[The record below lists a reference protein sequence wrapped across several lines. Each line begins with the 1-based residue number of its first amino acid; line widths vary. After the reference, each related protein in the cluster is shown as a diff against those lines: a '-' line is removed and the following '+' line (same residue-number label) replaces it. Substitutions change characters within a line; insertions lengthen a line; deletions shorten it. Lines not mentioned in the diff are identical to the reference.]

1 MKYEVKKEGKLITIS
16 IDNEC
21 GLAAKLTNLGASI
34 VSIHFDHTLMTL
46 TPEKVSDFMKPN
58 AYYGK
63 TIGPIPNRV
72 KDGLIEINGQMY
84 PLDKNEGNNTLH
96 SGKYGLSNQFFKYN
110 VIKQKGFIGVNFSL
124 VKKNKA
130 DGLPG
135 KITYNIAYMLQEG
148 DNTLYLSM
156 SAFSDADTIMGLTNH
171 AYFTLGDKKNNGL
184 KLTIPSHKFIETGK
198 EDLLPLQERIIL
210 PCLDFQKAKRIDK
223 HINDEY
229 LQNHRSL
236 GYDHCFLLDKGEIKL
251 ENDKYL
257 MNITTDF
264 EALQIYSDNYNDE
277 IKMFDT
283 DELIHRGVAIEP
295 QDSLLNRKILGKR
308 KFYTRKIN
316 YQFEKK

>member
-1 MKYEVKKEGKLITIS
+1 MKYEVKKEGRLITIT

-21 GLAAKLTNLGASI
+21 GLIAKLTNLGASI
-34 VSIHFDHTLMTL
+34 VSIYFDGKIMTL
-46 TPEKVSDFMKPN
+46 TPESLKDFMKPN

-63 TIGPIPNRV
+63 TVGPIPNRV
-72 KDGLIEINGQMY
+72 KDGLIEINGTVY

-110 VIKQKGFIGVNFSL
+110 VIKEKKFVGVNFTL

-156 SAFSDADTIMGLTNH
+156 SAFSDTDTVMGLTNH
-171 AYFTLGDKKNNGL
+171 AYFTMGEKKNDGL
-184 KLTIPSHKFIETGK
+184 KLTIPAHKFVDTCK
-198 EDLLPLQERIIL
+198 EDLLPIEEKIVL

-223 HINDEY
+223 HINDDF

-236 GYDHCFLLDKGEIKL
+236 GYDHCFLLDKGEIRL
-251 ENDKYL
+251 ESDKYI
-257 MNITTDF
+257 MDITTDF
-264 EALQIYSDNYNDE
+264 EALQIYSDNYNDN
-277 IKMFDT
+277 IKMIDT
-283 DELIHRGVAIEP
+283 DELTHRGLAMEP
-295 QDSLLNRKILGKR
+295 QDSLLDRKILKKGQ
-308 KFYTRKIN
+308 FYTHKIN
-316 YQFEKK
+316 YHFQKK

>member
-1 MKYEVKKEGKLITIS
+1 MKYEVKKEGRLITIT

-21 GLAAKLTNLGASI
+21 GLVAKLTNLGASI
-34 VSIHFDHTLMTL
+34 VSIYFDGKIMTL
-46 TPEKVSDFMKPN
+46 TPESLRDFMKPN

-63 TIGPIPNRV
+63 TVGPIPNRV
-72 KDGLIEINGQMY
+72 KDGLINIEGTIY

-110 VIKQKGFIGVNFSL
+110 VIKEKKFVGVNFTL

-156 SAFSDADTIMGLTNH
+156 SAFSDADTVMGLTNH
-171 AYFTLGDKKNNGL
+171 AYFTMGEKKNDGL
-184 KLTIPSHKFIETGK
+184 KLTIPAHKFVDTCK
-198 EDLLPLQERIIL
+198 KDLLPIEEKIVL

-223 HINDEY
+223 HINDEF

-236 GYDHCFLLDKGEIKL
+236 GYDHCFLLDKGEIRL
-251 ENDKYL
+251 ESNKYI
-257 MNITTDF
+257 MDITTDF
-264 EALQIYSDNYNDE
+264 EALQIYSDNYNDN
-277 IKMFDT
+277 IKMIDT
-283 DELIHRGVAIEP
+283 NELTHRGLAMEP
-295 QDSLLNRKILGKR
+295 QDSLLDRKILKKGQ
-308 KFYTRKIN
+308 FYTRKIN
-316 YQFEKK
+316 YHFQKK